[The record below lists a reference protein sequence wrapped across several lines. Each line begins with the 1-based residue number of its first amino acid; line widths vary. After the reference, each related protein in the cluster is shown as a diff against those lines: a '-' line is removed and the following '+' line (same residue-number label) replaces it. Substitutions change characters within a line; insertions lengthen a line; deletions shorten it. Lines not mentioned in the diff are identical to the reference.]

1 MNTTYSKNQ
10 LANATVSLAH
20 DLLSMSETDKNVVFS
35 PTSIISVLWPLAL
48 GADGDT
54 RDEIM
59 KIVGADIKDDNQLL
73 SYLQSLIEQTNPSKA
88 NVSVLKSG
96 NFMLLNNQ
104 LQNLNQKYL
113 SDLSGLVRIGQANF
127 ANPAI
132 VVDSINKQVAT
143 FTQQM
148 IKEILNKNMIDHNT
162 AMLIVNAIFFKGK
175 WKLQFDPM
183 QTKPEKF
190 WINSKN
196 FVTVPFMKKQGE
208 YAFYSNLDYK
218 QISLPYSD
226 GEHKM
231 VVVIPN
237 STYGIE
243 QLMSNYSLA
252 QLFNTRYAEMH
263 DVWLTM
269 PKFNVESDLALK
281 EMLIS
286 LGMRTAFGR
295 QADFR
300 KIVLDNSIFLKTILH
315 KAAIKVEEEGTTA
328 AASTVALLGVK
339 GGSFA
344 MPIQMELN
352 RPFVYGIV
360 NSHGNLL
367 FVGKMCNPALAV

>member
-1 MNTTYSKNQ
+1 MNTKNQ
-10 LANATVSLAH
+10 LANANFSLAH
-20 DLLSMSETDKNVVFS
+20 DLLSMSPKDKNVVFS

-54 RDEIM
+54 RKEIM
-59 KIVGADIKDDNQLL
+59 KIVGVDIKDDNQLL
-73 SYLQSLIEQTNPSKA
+73 SYLQSMIVQTNPHKA
-88 NVSVLKSG
+88 NESVLKSG
-96 NFMLLNNQ
+96 NFMLLNNK
-104 LQNLNQKYL
+104 LKNLNQKYL
-113 SDLSGLVRIGQANF
+113 SALSGLVRIGQANF
-127 ANPAI
+127 ANPTV
-132 VVDSINKQVAT
+132 VVDNINKQVAT

-148 IKEILNKNMIDHNT
+148 IKEILNSNMIDHNT

-190 WINSKN
+190 WLNKTQ
-196 FVTVPFMKKQGE
+196 FVTVPFMKKLGE
-208 YAFYSNLDYK
+208 YAFYSHQDYK

-237 STYGIE
+237 STDSIE
-243 QLMSNYSLA
+243 KLMSDYSLS

-263 DVWLTM
+263 DVWLSM

-286 LGMRTAFGR
+286 LGMQTAFG
-295 QADFR
+295 QKADFR
-300 KIVLDNSIFLKTILH
+300 KIVSDNSIFLETILH
-315 KAAIKVEEEGTTA
+315 KAAIKVDEEGTTA

-344 MPIQMELN
+344 IPIQMELN

-367 FVGKMCNPALAV
+367 FVGKMCNPATAV